1 MSSGRYSL
9 KDSRAFSPIGQLYR
23 IDLIDK
29 YIKGF
34 EMRKFISSLAV
45 LLMASLFLTGVSRAQ
60 NVTTDIL
67 ENAQDYSDRWVTYGK
82 NYGAWRYMPDS
93 QINRDTVANLRP
105 VWIKQNG
112 VTGGAYEV
120 TALVNDG
127 RMYLS
132 TANSHLI
139 VVDPLSGDEL
149 WRYDHDFENVDLC
162 CGPHNRGVALHEDKV
177 FWGTLDA
184 HLMAFDAATGIQLWD
199 VEVGDHRESFS
210 VTGAPLVVKDM
221 VLIGVGGGEFGI
233 RGYVDAYDVNTGERR
248 WRFYTTPAEGEPGNE
263 TWLGD
268 SWKTGGAPT
277 WVTGTYD
284 PETDWV
290 FWGTGNPW
298 PDINNAVR
306 AGDNLYSNSV
316 IALDADSGELQWYF
330 QTSPRDEFDHDST
343 SEPMI
348 IEEMFEGE
356 MRKMIVQVS
365 RNGHVYGLDR
375 MTGDFL
381 YAGEY
386 TRVNWAERDESGKP
400 VLKEELYEPRDT
412 MIFPGLYGGK
422 NWPPAS
428 YSPDTHML
436 YIPTTEWGTRFIR
449 REGEARA
456 GVMDLGGIPQ
466 FDTTGTGW
474 VVAFDMLSG
483 DIAWQKEMPGN
494 FNWAGTLATGGGL
507 VFSGAP
513 DGYIYAMNDETGEVL
528 WKFQTGSG
536 LYAPPTSFTIDGKQ
550 YIGIA
555 SGTMNPAS
563 RAGVSTGISP
573 GNYILF
579 SL

>member
-1 MSSGRYSL
+1 MLNNFKINVFTASVL
-9 KDSRAFSPIGQLYR
+9 KTVAFKTSALTA
-23 IDLIDK
+23 
-29 YIKGF
+29 
-34 EMRKFISSLAV
+34 LA
-45 LLMASLFLTGVSRAQ
+45 ALTFTSVVSAQ

-82 NYGAWRYMPDS
+82 NYGAWRYMPDN
-93 QINRDTVANLRP
+93 QINRDTVADLRP
-105 VWIKQNG
+105 VWIKQTG
-112 VTGGAYEV
+112 VTGGAFEV

-127 RMYLS
+127 RMYLT

-139 VVDPLSGDEL
+139 VVDPITGAEL
-149 WRYDHDFENVDLC
+149 WRYDHEFENVDLC
-162 CGPHNRGVALHEDKV
+162 CGPHNRGVGLHEDKV
-177 FWGTLDA
+177 FYGTLDA
-184 HLMAFDAATGIQLWD
+184 HLLAFDAATGIQLWD
-199 VEVGDHRESFS
+199 AEVGDNRESFS
-210 VTGAPLVVKDM
+210 ITGAPLVVKDM

-233 RGYVDAYDVNTGERR
+233 RGYVDAYDVNTGELR
-248 WRFYTTPAEGEPGNE
+248 WRWYTTPAEGEPGNE
-263 TWLGD
+263 TWAGD
-268 SWKTGGAPT
+268 SWKTGGGPT

-284 PETDWV
+284 PETDLV

-298 PDINNAVR
+298 PDINNNVR
-306 AGDNLYSNSV
+306 AGDNLFTNSV
-316 IALDADSGELQWYF
+316 VALNADSGEMEWYF

-356 MRKMIVQVS
+356 MRKMVVQVS
-365 RNGHVYGLDR
+365 RNGHVYALDR
-375 MTGDFL
+375 FSGEFL

-386 TRVNWAERDESGKP
+386 TKVNWAERDESGKP
-400 VLKEELYEPRDT
+400 VLKESMYEPADT
-412 MIFPGLYGGK
+412 VVFPGLYGGK

-428 YSPDTHML
+428 YSPDTSML
-436 YIPTTEWGTRFIR
+436 YIPTTEWGTTFIR
-449 REGEARA
+449 RAGEGRP
-456 GVMDLGGIPQ
+456 GSMDLGGIPR
-466 FDTTGTGW
+466 FEPSGTGY
-474 VVAFDMLSG
+474 VVAFNMRTGNID
-483 DIAWQKEMPGN
+483 WQVEMPGN

-513 DGYIYAMNDETGEVL
+513 DGHLYALNDETGEIL

-555 SGTMNPAS
+555 SGTRDPAS
-563 RAGVSTGISP
+563 REGVATGISP

>member
-1 MSSGRYSL
+1 MSKFSKSL
-9 KDSRAFSPIGQLYR
+9 L
-23 IDLIDK
+23 
-29 YIKGF
+29 
-34 EMRKFISSLAV
+34 V
-45 LLMASLFLTGVSRAQ
+45 LLGMGLFSSAATAQ
-60 NVTTDIL
+60 NVTTEIL

-82 NYGAWRYMPDS
+82 NYGAWRYMPDA

-127 RMYLS
+127 RMYLT
-132 TANSHLI
+132 TANSHLL
-139 VVDPLSGDEL
+139 VVDPLTGDEL

-162 CGPHNRGVALHEDKV
+162 CGPHNRGVGLHEDKV

-184 HLMAFDAATGIQLWD
+184 HLLAFDAATGIQLWD
-199 VEVGDHRESFS
+199 AEVGDHRESFS

-221 VLIGVGGGEFGI
+221 VLIGVGGGEYGI
-233 RGYVDAYDVNTGERR
+233 RGYIDAYDVNTGERR

-284 PETDWV
+284 PETDMV

-316 IALDADSGELQWYF
+316 VALDADSGDLRWYF

-348 IEEMFEGE
+348 IEEMFNGQ

-365 RNGHVYGLDR
+365 RNGHVYALDR
-375 MTGDFL
+375 MNGDFL

-386 TRVNWAERDESGKP
+386 TRVNWAERDERGKP
-400 VLKEELYEPRDT
+400 VLKQELYEPADT
-412 MIFPGLYGGK
+412 MVFPGLYGGK

-449 REGEARA
+449 RDGEGRP
-456 GVMDLGGIPQ
+456 GTMDLGGIPQ

-483 DIAWQKEMPGN
+483 EIAWQKEMPGN
-494 FNWAGTLATGGGL
+494 FNWAGTLSTGGGL

-513 DGYIYAMNDETGEVL
+513 DGHVYAMNDETGEVL

-536 LYAPPTSFTIDGKQ
+536 IYAPPTSFTIDGKQ
-550 YIGIA
+550 YLGVA
-555 SGTMNPAS
+555 SGTRNPVT
-563 RAGVSTGISP
+563 RAGVATGIAT

>member
-1 MSSGRYSL
+1 MSKFSKSL
-9 KDSRAFSPIGQLYR
+9 L
-23 IDLIDK
+23 
-29 YIKGF
+29 
-34 EMRKFISSLAV
+34 V
-45 LLMASLFLTGVSRAQ
+45 LLSMGLFSSAATGQ
-60 NVTTDIL
+60 NVTTEIL

-82 NYGAWRYMPDS
+82 NYGAWRYMPDA

-127 RMYLS
+127 RMYLT
-132 TANSHLI
+132 TANSHLL
-139 VVDPLSGDEL
+139 VVDPLTGDEL

-162 CGPHNRGVALHEDKV
+162 CGPHNRGVGLHEDKV

-184 HLMAFDAATGIQLWD
+184 HLLAFDAATGIQLWD
-199 VEVGDHRESFS
+199 AEVGDHRESFS

-221 VLIGVGGGEFGI
+221 VLIGVGGGEYGI
-233 RGYVDAYDVNTGERR
+233 RGYIDAYDVNTGERR

-284 PETDWV
+284 PETDMV

-316 IALDADSGELQWYF
+316 VALDADSGDLRWYF

-348 IEEMFEGE
+348 IEEMFNGQ

-365 RNGHVYGLDR
+365 RNGHVYALDR
-375 MTGDFL
+375 MNGDFL

-386 TRVNWAERDESGKP
+386 TRVNWAERDERGKP
-400 VLKEELYEPRDT
+400 VLKQELYEPADT
-412 MIFPGLYGGK
+412 MVFPGLYGGK

-449 REGEARA
+449 RDGEGRP
-456 GVMDLGGIPQ
+456 GTMDLGGIPQ

-483 DIAWQKEMPGN
+483 EIAWQKEMPGN
-494 FNWAGTLATGGGL
+494 FNWAGTLSTGGGL

-513 DGYIYAMNDETGEVL
+513 DGHVYAMNDETGEVL

-536 LYAPPTSFTIDGKQ
+536 IYAPPTSFTIDGKQ
-550 YIGIA
+550 YLGVA
-555 SGTMNPAS
+555 SGTRNPVT
-563 RAGVSTGISP
+563 REGVATGIAT

>member
-1 MSSGRYSL
+1 MSKFSKSL
-9 KDSRAFSPIGQLYR
+9 L
-23 IDLIDK
+23 
-29 YIKGF
+29 
-34 EMRKFISSLAV
+34 V
-45 LLMASLFLTGVSRAQ
+45 LLSMGLFSSATTAQ
-60 NVTTDIL
+60 NVTTEIL

-82 NYGAWRYMPDS
+82 NYGAWRYMPDA

-127 RMYLS
+127 RMYLT
-132 TANSHLI
+132 TANSHLL
-139 VVDPLSGDEL
+139 VVDPLTGDEL

-162 CGPHNRGVALHEDKV
+162 CGPHNRGVGLHEDKV

-184 HLMAFDAATGIQLWD
+184 HLLAFDAATGIQLWD
-199 VEVGDHRESFS
+199 AEVGDHRESFS
-210 VTGAPLVVKDM
+210 VTGTPLVVKDM
-221 VLIGVGGGEFGI
+221 VLIGVGGGEYGI
-233 RGYVDAYDVNTGERR
+233 RGYIDAYDVNTGERR

-284 PETDWV
+284 PETDMV

-316 IALDADSGELQWYF
+316 VALDADSGDLRWYF

-348 IEEMFEGE
+348 IEEMFNGQ

-365 RNGHVYGLDR
+365 RNGHVYALDR
-375 MTGDFL
+375 MNGDFL

-386 TRVNWAERDESGKP
+386 TRVNWAERDERGKP
-400 VLKEELYEPRDT
+400 VLKQELYEPADT
-412 MIFPGLYGGK
+412 MVFPGLYGGK

-449 REGEARA
+449 RDGEGRP
-456 GVMDLGGIPQ
+456 GTMDLGGIPQ

-483 DIAWQKEMPGN
+483 EIAWQKEMPGN
-494 FNWAGTLATGGGL
+494 FNWAGTLSTGGGL

-513 DGYIYAMNDETGEVL
+513 DGHVYAMNDETGEVL

-536 LYAPPTSFTIDGKQ
+536 IYAPPTSFTIDGKQ
-550 YIGIA
+550 YLGVA
-555 SGTMNPAS
+555 SGTRNPVT
-563 RAGVSTGISP
+563 REGVATGIAT

>member
-1 MSSGRYSL
+1 MVKMKGWQKALGAFLLGGLSSFG
-9 KDSRAFSPIGQLYR
+9 
-23 IDLIDK
+23 
-29 YIKGF
+29 
-34 EMRKFISSLAV
+34 
-45 LLMASLFLTGVSRAQ
+45 ASHAQ
-60 NVTTDIL
+60 NVTTEVL
-67 ENAQDYSDRWVTYGK
+67 ENSQDYSDRWVQYGR
-82 NYGAWRYMPDS
+82 NYGAWRYMPDD
-93 QINRDTVANLRP
+93 QINRDSVKDLRP
-105 VWIKQNG
+105 VWIKPTG
-112 VTGGAYEV
+112 VNGGAFEV

-127 RMYLS
+127 RMYLT

-139 VVDPLSGDEL
+139 VVDPLTGGEL
-149 WRYDHDFENVDLC
+149 WRYDHNFEDVDLC
-162 CGPHNRGVALHEDKV
+162 CGPHNRGVALYEDMV
-177 FWGTLDA
+177 FYGTLDA
-184 HLMAFDAATGIQLWD
+184 HLMAFDAATGTQLWD
-199 VEVGDHRESFS
+199 VEVGDNRDSIS
-210 VTGAPLVVKDM
+210 ITGAPLIVKDM

-233 RGYVDAYDVNTGERR
+233 RGFIDAYDVNTGELR
-248 WRFYTTPAEGEPGNE
+248 WRFYTTAGEDDPNND
-263 TWLGD
+263 TWLDD
-268 SWKTGGAPT
+268 SWKTGGGPT

-284 PETDWV
+284 PETDLI

-298 PDINNAVR
+298 PDVNAKVR
-306 AGDNLYSNSV
+306 AGDNLYTNSV
-316 IALDADSGELQWYF
+316 VALHADTGELEWYF

-348 IEEMFEGE
+348 IEEMWEGE
-356 MRKMIVQVS
+356 MRKMVVQVS

-375 MTGDFL
+375 FTGEFL

-386 TRVNWAERDESGKP
+386 TRVNWADRDESGKP
-400 VLKEELYEPRDT
+400 VLKEAFKEPKNE
-412 MIFPGLYGGK
+412 MVFPGLYGGK

-449 REGEARA
+449 REGEGRP
-456 GVMDLGGIPQ
+456 GTMDLGGMVQ

-474 VVAFDMLSG
+474 VVAFNMLTG
-483 DIAWQKEMPGN
+483 EVDWQKEMPGN
-494 FNWAGTLATGGGL
+494 FAWAGTLATGGGL

-513 DGYIYAMNDETGEVL
+513 DGYLYALNDETGEVL

-555 SGTMNPAS
+555 SGTRDPAS
-563 RAGVSTGISP
+563 RAGVATGISP

>member
-1 MSSGRYSL
+1 MSKFSKSL
-9 KDSRAFSPIGQLYR
+9 L
-23 IDLIDK
+23 
-29 YIKGF
+29 
-34 EMRKFISSLAV
+34 V
-45 LLMASLFLTGVSRAQ
+45 LLGLALFSSASIAQ
-60 NVTTDIL
+60 NVTTEIL

-82 NYGAWRYMPDS
+82 NYGAWRYMPDA

-127 RMYLS
+127 RMYLT

-139 VVDPLSGDEL
+139 VVDPLTGDEL

-162 CGPHNRGVALHEDKV
+162 CGPHNRGVGLHEDKV

-184 HLMAFDAATGIQLWD
+184 HLLAFDAATGIQLWD
-199 VEVGDHRESFS
+199 AEVGDHRESFS

-221 VLIGVGGGEFGI
+221 VLIGVGGGEYGI
-233 RGYVDAYDVNTGERR
+233 RGYIDAYDVNTGERR

-284 PETDWV
+284 PETNMV

-316 IALDADSGELQWYF
+316 VALDADSGDLRWYF

-365 RNGHVYGLDR
+365 RNGHVYALDR
-375 MTGDFL
+375 MNGDFL

-386 TRVNWAERDESGKP
+386 TRVNWAERDERGKP
-400 VLKEELYEPRDT
+400 VLKESMYEPADT
-412 MIFPGLYGGK
+412 MVFPGLYGGK

-436 YIPTTEWGTRFIR
+436 YIPTTEWGTQFIR
-449 REGEARA
+449 REGDARA
-456 GVMDLGGIPQ
+456 GTMDLGGIPR

-474 VVAFDMLSG
+474 VVAFDMHSG
-483 DIAWQKEMPGN
+483 EIAWQKEMPGN

-513 DGYIYAMNDETGEVL
+513 DGYVYAMNDETGEVL

-536 LYAPPTSFTIDGKQ
+536 VYAPPTSFTIDGKQ
-550 YIGIA
+550 YIGVA
-555 SGTMNPAS
+555 SGTRNPVT
-563 RAGVSTGISP
+563 RAGVATGIAT